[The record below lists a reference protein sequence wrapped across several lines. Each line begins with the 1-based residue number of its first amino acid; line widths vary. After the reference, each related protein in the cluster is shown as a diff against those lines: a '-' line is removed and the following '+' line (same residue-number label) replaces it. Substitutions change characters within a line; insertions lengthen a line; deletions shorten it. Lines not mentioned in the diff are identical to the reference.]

1 MASDG
6 SRTKRDQ
13 YEEALT
19 YDEIKA
25 MIVGLIHYPTVL
37 KSALRVGL
45 DSSLFNGAS
54 GSGELKF
61 CFLFGAMQGLYKSHG
76 AFTRDMLVMQLRA
89 WRTSGH
95 VTLSQDDF
103 EYLVAPDG
111 FIHTTYEREPLDAPA
126 ETADKSHVNSIL
138 RRFMND
144 RLVKHNVQQV
154 INAGQGVVV
163 TDLEAQLSRFHKQAQ
178 AVQFIGRSADN
189 SAVMPDYGTTIE
201 LPPPPTPSTLPWV
214 DQYIEGFRPGDII
227 GVLGPYSGGKTTAL
241 SVAAVRMA
249 QQFFINNENKLSV
262 FIGYEDGGAKM
273 KHMFWSAASHVNRNM
288 FVAGSEFWEQF
299 STRDTLKDYDREL
312 LENKNGEIM
321 VGERERWEASKIWMN
336 RNFVFL
342 DFSANAS
349 SGGHG
354 SGGVPEILAVLQQ
367 LAESRGM
374 TIGFVA
380 IDYAGLLLNREL
392 STDTRTKN
400 MEQVW
405 RPMQMLPDNLRTNV
419 SVPLNCTIMLAHQL
433 AGGDIKKI
441 PAYRYVD
448 HLDAQGSKAF
458 AENLHACLCINTR
471 DTETRV
477 STINWS
483 KIRSGVPRTPT
494 GLIRMDDTVVDMHL
508 VNEQYKACEAAR
520 KIIKRGDVEP
530 VGPDDVRNMQ
540 PRRRIIPIDRFADD
554 IL

>member
-6 SRTKRDQ
+6 SRTRREQ
-13 YEEALT
+13 YDDALT
-19 YDEIKA
+19 YDEIKT
-25 MIVGLIHYPTVL
+25 MICGLIHYPTFL

-45 DSSLFNGAS
+45 DSSLFS
-54 GSGELKF
+54 GGTGTGELKF
-61 CFLFGAMQGLYKSHG
+61 CFLFGAMQGLYNTHG
-76 AFTRDMLVMQLRA
+76 AFTSDMLITQLRS
-89 WRTSGH
+89 WRTAGAVS
-95 VTLSQDDF
+95 LSDDDF
-103 EYLVAPDG
+103 DFLVSPNG
-111 FIHTTYEREPLDAPA
+111 FINTTYGRPTLTEAE
-126 ETADKSHVNSIL
+126 ETAYKSYVNGIL
-138 RRFMND
+138 KRFMND

-154 INAGQGVVV
+154 INAGQGIVVS
-163 TDLEAQLSRFHKQAQ
+163 DLQAELSRFHKQAQ
-178 AVQFIGRSADN
+178 AVQAIGQSADN
-189 SAVMPDYGTTIE
+189 SAVMPDYGAEIE
-201 LPPPPTPSTLPWV
+201 LPPPPSPSTIPWV

-249 QQFFINNENKLSV
+249 QQFFITGENKLSV

-288 FVAGSEFWEQF
+288 FVAGTQFWEQF

-312 LENKNGEIM
+312 PENKNGEIM

-336 RNFVFL
+336 QNFVYL

-349 SGGHG
+349 AGGHG
-354 SGGVPEILAVLQQ
+354 SGGVQEILTVLQQ
-367 LAESRGM
+367 LAETRGM

-392 STDTRTKN
+392 SADTRTRN

-405 RPMQMLPDNLRTNV
+405 RPMQMLPDNLRTTV

-458 AENLHACLCINTR
+458 AENLHACLCINKR
-471 DTETRV
+471 DAETRV
-477 STINWS
+477 STIHWS
-483 KIRSGVPRTPT
+483 KIRSGVPRSPT
-494 GLIRMDDTVVDMHL
+494 GLVRMDDMVVDMHL
-508 VNEQYKACEAAR
+508 VNDQYKACEAAR

-530 VGPDDVRNMQ
+530 IGPDDVRNLP
-540 PRRRIIPIDRFADD
+540 PRRRVMPIDRFADD